1 MGFNSKVRQ
10 LVDPTHGMTH
20 AQRVQRKNLSDVLN
34 GMPLRDLATGEDAVR
49 EAGDLA
55 RRVDE
60 ELESGYGAFQPEQIA
75 EDAVTGY
82 AVPNASALANQ
93 RIFSHLKAEGRPTK
107 YGKGTVTDL
116 APTVRV
122 NGQVFSHKSP
132 DGSNDV
138 LASYITP
145 MQGLAAMVGSKER
158 ARVLE
163 TRLGLRNL
171 PFGEDGAHIYH
182 GGDLKQDY
190 RTPWI
195 MFRDLKNSMLGDP
208 GSHGFARP
216 MTRQMFVRADKDPDL
231 TSPKVMRATPL
242 NVSQHELI
250 HAILDPQIPSVDHFL
265 HGKSRPAIAGVKAGN
280 IPTISGRYLASD
292 SSEMANLLFHTKRLT
307 ELVNPNMRDVGENEG
322 TLKNWLDYVR
332 AYKPGAVD
340 PAIDMPGHMNHGLRA
355 HGYEEQMRD
364 LQEILKNADG
374 DALRDID
381 DLNFRTGQRPDLRK
395 ALLS

>member
-1 MGFNSKVRQ
+1 M
-10 LVDPTHGMTH
+10 
-20 AQRVQRKNLSDVLN
+20 
-34 GMPLRDLATGEDAVR
+34 
-49 EAGDLA
+49 
-55 RRVDE
+55 
-60 ELESGYGAFQPEQIA
+60 
-75 EDAVTGY
+75 
-82 AVPNASALANQ
+82 
-93 RIFSHLKAEGRPTK
+93 
-107 YGKGTVTDL
+107 GKGTVTDL
-116 APTVRV
+116 APTVRFKAPSGHPV
-122 NGQVFSHKSP
+122 PRVFSHKSP

-145 MQGLAAMVGSKER
+145 MQGLSAMVGSKER

-171 PFGEDGAHIYH
+171 PFGEAGAHIYH

-190 RTPWI
+190 RTPWV

-208 GSHGFARP
+208 GNHGFARP

-231 TSPKVMRATPL
+231 TSPKVMGATPL
-242 NVSQHELI
+242 NVSWHEMI
-250 HAILDPQIPSVDHFL
+250 HAILDPQMPSVDHFL
-265 HGKSRPAIAGVKAGN
+265 HGKNRPAIAGVKAGN

-364 LQEILKNADG
+364 LQEILKNADK